1 MGEAGQ
7 QAAAAAA
14 DPEQGVCAP
23 AVKDVGSDEQLNG
36 HGHDIQITATA
47 AAGAGSHT
55 IVHDS
60 QQQAWTP
67 RSLFAK
73 LGRYA
78 LEQW

>member
-7 QAAAAAA
+7 QAAAA
-14 DPEQGVCAP
+14 DPEQGVSAA
-23 AVKDVGSDEQLNG
+23 AVKDIASIEQING
-36 HGHDIQITATA
+36 HVDDVQTAATA

-67 RSLFAK
+67 RSILAK